1 MKKHAYLI
9 IAHKQPELLKKL
21 LKLLDNERHDFFI
34 HIDKKSSIDD
44 KTIEEIKKSV
54 LKSNIKFIERISV
67 NWGGYSQIQIEINLL
82 KCAINYKYS
91 YYHLLSGADLP
102 LKSSDYIYKFFEKS
116 GNKEFISFESSFI
129 TKEIKERI
137 SLYHFFQEK
146 INRNNYIFFGLE
158 KLSLIIQ
165 KLFRV
170 NRIKNSNLV
179 IQKGANWFDITHEFA
194 SYVLTKEDEIKKFYK
209 NTMCADEIFLQTIA
223 INSVFKEKLYYKNF
237 DNDLHSIMRYIDW
250 QRGKPYIFRNKD
262 FDELIKSEYLFARKF
277 DEDIDKKIINKIYY
291 FLLDKE

>member
-21 LKLLDNERHDFFI
+21 IKLLDNERHDFFI

-44 KTIEEIKKSV
+44 KIVEEIKNSVSKS
-54 LKSNIKFIERISV
+54 SIKFIKRISV
-67 NWGGYSQIQIEINLL
+67 NWGGYSQIQVEINLL
-82 KCAINYKYS
+82 KCALNDKYS

-102 LKSSDYIYKFFEKS
+102 LKSSDFIYEFFENS
-116 GNKEFISFESSFI
+116 GNKEFISFESNFI
-129 TKEIKERI
+129 TKEIKERV

-146 INRNNYIFFGLE
+146 INRKNYIFFGLE
-158 KLSLIIQ
+158 KLSLSIQ
-165 KLFRV
+165 KLLRV
-170 NRIKNSNLV
+170 NRIKNSNLT

-194 SYVLTKEDEIKKFYK
+194 SYVLSKEDEIKIVYK
-209 NTMCADEIFLQTIA
+209 KTSCADEIFLQTLA
-223 INSVFKEKLYYKNF
+223 INSKFKEKLYYKKF

-277 DEDIDKKIINKIYY
+277 DEDIDKKIINEIYY